1 MGRGQTEV
9 NRSWEEVDSS
19 PHEWPQGIQ
28 DFSERNNCREL
39 ELELETDFSDVD
51 HFSSLDWICYNI
63 ASVLCFCFFGYE
75 ACHSSWPGI
84 GIGAW
89 KYK

>member
-1 MGRGQTEV
+1 MNDLRGFKISVKEITAVVEV
-9 NRSWEEVDSS
+9 A
-19 PHEWPQGIQ
+19 
-28 DFSERNNCREL
+28 REL